1 VNLDGLLALQ
11 SKPGDTEGV
20 IVRLIEPPDT
30 RIADTLINALGL
42 SGALLLAAVLIG
54 LMVGALV
61 FWFRSRA

>member
-1 VNLDGLLALQ
+1 MLALQ
-11 SKPGDTEGV
+11 SAPDDTDGV

-42 SGALLLAAVLIG
+42 AGALLLGAVLFG
-54 LMVGALV
+54 LIVGGVV